1 MEMKNLNRLHQVT
14 PVSKYL
20 AGIIFILMPFLGGYV
35 GYNLASEKTVR
46 IEAVTVKD
54 TTNTIDRVAMTA
66 ARATIINGNV
76 EVVFSDG
83 SKKIVAKAIDA
94 EDVPDI
100 HSIETFLRTYI
111 SPDGRYVALQA
122 VGFEDSFI
130 SVYNVAEDRLEEKIY
145 GEVTR
150 WTDGGKLEV
159 NACNLAGEECTRYI
173 SATAESPWIMDGVQ

>member
-1 MEMKNLNRLHQVT
+1 M
-14 PVSKYL
+14 
-20 AGIIFILMPFLGGYV
+20 
-35 GYNLASEKTVR
+35 
-46 IEAVTVKD
+46 
-54 TTNTIDRVAMTA
+54 
-66 ARATIINGNV
+66 
-76 EVVFSDG
+76 VVWSDG
-83 SKKIVAKAIDA
+83 YKKIVAEAIDA

-100 HSIETFLRTYI
+100 HSIETFLRTHI

-159 NACNLAGEECTRYI
+159 NACNLTGEECTRYI
-173 SATAESPWIMDGVQ
+173 SATAEGPWIMGEVQ